1 MLDAIRKRQIDE
13 SLNDIRNFNAMAFDI
28 EKRNARLNPENV
40 LPFTQINPEAIQM
53 TTAQVQQL
61 LPLLERKRAAMTELL
76 HIPVGIRR
84 EFNQGVVEVTST
96 QEVIQLYNAAVKGIL
111 AEVNRQP
118 TATSQERISQL
129 RKTLV
134 PVNEL
139 ARNLYNFVDDK
150 ILDARAPWTD
160 ELITLYLPRFMQT
173 LAVYRLIR
181 SQLVGNHQAEINQDD
196 VTRMVQD
203 ILNLRENRKIRD
215 V

>member
-28 EKRNARLNPENV
+28 EKRNANLNPENV

-61 LPLLERKRAAMTELL
+61 LPLLERKRAAMTELQ
-76 HIPVGIRR
+76 HVPVGIRR

-111 AEVNRQP
+111 SEVNRQP

-160 ELITLYLPRFMQT
+160 ELITYLPRFMQA
-173 LAVYRLIR
+173 LA
-181 SQLVGNHQAEINQDD
+181 A
-196 VTRMVQD
+196 
-203 ILNLRENRKIRD
+203 
-215 V
+215 